1 MNRETV
7 IQLASEQGDFSES
20 KYGCAFIINAQPEDT
35 FNIFNF
41 ANAIEQR
48 TLERAAAVCEARAQ
62 DHAKA
67 TGDCSYND
75 CDFMAEAIDCAAAI
89 RALKDTP

>member
-48 TLERAAAVCEARAQ
+48 TLERAAQVCESLF
-62 DHAKA
+62 DS
-67 TGDCSYND
+67 DDDSCNE
-75 CDFMAEAIDCAAAI
+75 AETCAAAI